1 MEFVRLSTQE
11 DLAEV
16 KLERG
21 KVNAIDGRVV
31 EELSACF
38 RQLADDP
45 RVRGTILTGTGSFF
59 SFGFDIP
66 HFLEYSKEAFREYL
80 GRFTALYRELFSHP
94 KPIVA
99 ALNGHAVAGGCMLA
113 IACDARIMVA
123 GKAKI
128 GLNEIAFGS
137 SVFAGSVGI
146 LRFCVGD
153 RRAQEILYAGKLYSA
168 DEALA
173 LGLVDALATDAG
185 LLDEARSAV
194 RPLAAKDPMAF
205 RSIKQLLRK
214 PIVDEMLAREPQSI
228 REFVEIWYS
237 EATWR
242 RLQEIKIHA

>member
-1 MEFVRLSTQE
+1 MEFLRLSIQE
-11 DLAEV
+11 ELAEV
-16 KLERG
+16 RLERG
-21 KVNAIDGRVV
+21 KVNAIDDRVV
-31 EELSACF
+31 EEFTACLGE
-38 RQLADDP
+38 LASDP

-66 HFLEYSKEAFREYL
+66 HFLGYSREAFTEYL

-113 IACDARIMVA
+113 IACDTRIMA
-123 GKAKI
+123 GAKAKI

-137 SVFAGSVGI
+137 SVFAGSVGM
-146 LRFCVGD
+146 LRFCVGE
-153 RRAQEILYAGKLYSA
+153 RRAQEILYAGSLYSA

-173 LGLVDALATDAG
+173 LGLVDAIATDAG
-185 LLDEARSAV
+185 LQDEARRAA
-194 RPLAAKDPMAF
+194 RQLAAKDPDAF
-205 RSIKQLLRK
+205 RSIKLLLRK
-214 PIVDEMLAREPQSI
+214 PILDEMLAREPQSI

-237 EATWR
+237 EGTWR

>member
-1 MEFVRLSTQE
+1 MEFIRLSIQE

-21 KVNAIDGRVV
+21 KVNAIDDRLV
-31 EELSACF
+31 EELSASLG
-38 RQLADDP
+38 QLADDP

-66 HFLEYSKEAFREYL
+66 HFLGYSKEAFTEYL
-80 GRFTALYRELFSHP
+80 GRFTTLYRELFSHP

-99 ALNGHAVAGGCMLA
+99 ALNGHAVARGCMLA
-113 IACDARIMVA
+113 TACDARIMVG

-137 SVFAGSVGI
+137 SVFAGSVGM
-146 LRFCVGD
+146 LRFCVGE
-153 RRAQEILYAGKLYSA
+153 RRAQEILYAGTLYSA

-173 LGLVDALATDAG
+173 FGLVDAIATDAG
-185 LLDEARSAV
+185 LIDEARSAA
-194 RPLAAKDPMAF
+194 RQLAAKDPEAF

-214 PIVDEMLAREPQSI
+214 PIIDEMLAREPQSI

-237 EATWR
+237 EGTWR

>member
-66 HFLEYSKEAFREYL
+66 HFLEYSKEAFTEYL

-94 KPIVA
+94 KPVVA
-99 ALNGHAVAGGCMLA
+99 ALNGHAVAGGYMLA
-113 IACDARIMVA
+113 TACDARIMVS